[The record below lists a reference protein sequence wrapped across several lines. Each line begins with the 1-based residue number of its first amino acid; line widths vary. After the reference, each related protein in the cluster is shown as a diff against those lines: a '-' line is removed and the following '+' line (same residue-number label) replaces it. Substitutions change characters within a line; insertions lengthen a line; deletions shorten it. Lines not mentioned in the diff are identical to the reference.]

1 MLEVG
6 FEWVVMLIIFC
17 VWKIVRFGFAGVWF
31 CTCGGSL
38 RLICLFVRERRSNWW
53 LYFFYFNNWLITVH
67 LLSPFLHISSHGF
80 PLSIPSH
87 LQFLSFTQD
96 RLLTLFSSRYRLHL
110 IRCLVLIARTLRCI
124 DSLIDSINFRLDI
137 PCDPLNRIQLRLASL
152 WPHLLSFKFIL
163 FYQIQFLLCFKSSL
177 NKSLLL
183 LFLILLF
190 LC

>member
-1 MLEVG
+1 M
-6 FEWVVMLIIFC
+6 FIIFC
-17 VWKIVRFGFAGVWF
+17 VWKIVRYGFAGVWF

-38 RLICLFVRERRSNWW
+38 RLICLFVRERRSDRW

-110 IRCLVLIARTLRCI
+110 IRCFVLIARTLRCI

-137 PCDPLNRIQLRLASL
+137 PCDPLNRIKLRLASL

>member
-1 MLEVG
+1 M
-6 FEWVVMLIIFC
+6 FIIFC
-17 VWKIVRFGFAGVWF
+17 VLKIVRYGFAGVWF

-38 RLICLFVRERRSNWW
+38 RLICLFVRERRSDRW

-110 IRCLVLIARTLRCI
+110 IRCFVLIARTLRCI

-137 PCDPLNRIQLRLASL
+137 PCDPLNRIKLRLASL